1 MYIGNY
7 ENYHF
12 FIIPMII
19 KTNITDILQDGI
31 VKTQVFNNE
40 LIAGYEH
47 IIYAFKT
54 TIRAWKEK
62 RNIAKSLPMDLLLS
76 VAATRQIKEA
86 LDKIGVKNEKCILI
100 AFSEDK
106 EKLDSFLKELS
117 KYGIEDE
124 SLIKI
129 NNEKI
134 KNLMNFFK
142 INEKEFLISKKLY
155 ESEEIAI
162 QSLVL
167 EKIALFDLTR

>member
-1 MYIGNY
+1 MYSGTY
-7 ENYHF
+7 ENYYF
-12 FIIPMII
+12 FIIPII
-19 KTNITDILQDGI
+19 LKTDVKKVLHDEI
-31 VKTQVFNNE
+31 VKTQVFNSE

-47 IIYAFKT
+47 IIYAFKI

-62 RNIAKSLPMDLLLS
+62 RNIAKSLPMELLLS
-76 VAATRQIKEA
+76 VSATRQIKEA

-106 EKLDSFLKELS
+106 EKLELFLNELL
-117 KYGIEDE
+117 KYSVEDE

-129 NNEKI
+129 NNKKI
-134 KNLMNFFK
+134 KKLIDLFK
-142 INEKEFLISKKLY
+142 INEKEFLIAKKLY

>member
-7 ENYHF
+7 ENYYF

-19 KTNITDILQDGI
+19 KTDITNILQDGI
-31 VKTQVFNNE
+31 IKTQIFNSE

-47 IIYAFKT
+47 IIYAFKI

-62 RNIAKSLPMDLLLS
+62 RNIAKSLPMELLLS
-76 VAATRQIKEA
+76 VSAIRQIKEA

-100 AFSEDK
+100 VFSEDK
-106 EKLDSFLKELS
+106 EKLELFLKELS

-129 NNEKI
+129 DNEKI
-134 KNLMNFFK
+134 KKLMNLFK
-142 INEKEFLISKKLY
+142 INEKEFMISKTLY